1 MASKIHSKPEIE
13 VLFSEEEI
21 ATRIKSVAGDI
32 ADAGLDDFVVIAVLS
47 GSFVFAA
54 DLIRA
59 FHHYGLSP
67 EVDFLTLSS
76 YGGEMQSSGKVSIL
90 RDFNRPVLGRNVLI
104 VDDILESGRTMNFAK
119 KLIMDRGARSVST
132 CALLDKK
139 NQRVIPVS
147 ADFSVFE
154 CPDVFV
160 VGYGMDLDHRL
171 RELPYIGR
179 IMQ

>member
-1 MASKIHSKPEIE
+1 MASKNSLKPDIE
-13 VLFSEEEI
+13 VLFSQEEI
-21 ATRIKSVAGDI
+21 AERIKNVAQEI
-32 ADAGLDDFVVIAVLS
+32 SAAGLEDFVVIAILS

-59 FHHYGLSP
+59 FYNCGLSP

-76 YGGEMQSSGKVSIL
+76 YGGEMKSSGKVSIL
-90 RDFNRPVLGRNVLI
+90 RDFNRPVLGRNVLL
-104 VDDILESGRTMNFAK
+104 VDDILESGRTMAFAK

-139 NQRVIPVS
+139 NQRVAPVS